1 MIEIKNV
8 KTKDYYI
15 KINNKEYIATIKKFD
30 NNDFV
35 ECWLTRKGY
44 GLSFLS
50 GGILCTN
57 FDEDCQ
63 KLLDNLYIQDYFTL
77 IEQEIEEIEKW

>member
-15 KINNKEYIATIKKFD
+15 KVNKKEYIATIKKFD

-35 ECWLTRKGY
+35 ECWLTRKDY
-44 GLSFLS
+44 GISFLS
-50 GGILCTN
+50 AGILCTN

-77 IEQEIEEIEKW
+77 IEQEIEEIENR